1 MDKILVLSRHHK
13 INRHMNLIL
22 LAVGLG
28 LAWILKSYDF
38 STYGLIGAFV
48 GGIMFASVFTVASG
62 TIILLSLA
70 HTLPIWQVAV
80 TAGLGAIITNF
91 FIFRFVRD
99 DLYNE
104 IKDVYELFGHRHL
117 TTLLH
122 TKYFHWFLPLVG
134 AIIIASPLPD
144 ELGVSLLGI
153 SQMSQGKF
161 LLLAFALNTIG
172 ISLIL
177 FVQTLL

>member
-1 MDKILVLSRHHK
+1 MITFTRHHK
-13 INRHMNLIL
+13 INRHINIIL
-22 LAVGLG
+22 LVVGLVT
-28 LAWILKSYDF
+28 AWVLKSYDF

-70 HTLPIWQVAV
+70 QTLPIWQVAV

-104 IKDVYELFGHRHL
+104 IKDVYELFGNRHL

-134 AIIIASPLPD
+134 ALIIASPLPD

-161 LLLAFALNTIG
+161 LALAFVLNTIG

-177 FVQTLL
+177 VVQKLL

>member
-1 MDKILVLSRHHK
+1 MNTPIRHL
-13 INRHMNLIL
+13 NLIL
-22 LAVGLG
+22 LVVGLV

-38 STYGLIGAFV
+38 TTLGILGAFV
-48 GGIMFASVFTVASG
+48 GGVMFASVFTVASG

-70 HTLPIWQVAV
+70 NTFPIWQVAII
-80 TAGLGAIITNF
+80 AGLGAIITNF

-99 DLYNE
+99 NLYNE
-104 IKDVYELFGHRHL
+104 IKDVYEFFGHRHL

-122 TKYFHWFLPLVG
+122 TKYFHWFIPLLG
-134 AIIIASPLPD
+134 ALIIASPLPD
-144 ELGVSLLGI
+144 EFGVSLLGI

-161 LLLAFALNTIG
+161 LALAFVLNTIG

-177 FVQTLL
+177 VVQKLL

>member
-1 MDKILVLSRHHK
+1 MQREIVLSKHHK
-13 INRHMNLIL
+13 ISRHMNLIL
-22 LAVGLG
+22 LVVGIA
-28 LAWILKSYDF
+28 LAWILKSHDF
-38 STYGLIGAFV
+38 SSYGLLGAFV

-70 HTLPIWQVAV
+70 HSLPIWQVAV
-80 TAGLGAIITNF
+80 TAGFGAIITNF

-99 DLYNE
+99 SLYDE

-134 AIIIASPLPD
+134 ALIIASPLPD

-177 FVQTLL
+177 LVQKLF